1 MDAMVREDI
10 DYLLTKP
17 NFSRLM
23 KKRAEVT
30 LVRSVYP
37 SSTYPA
43 HTSILTGCNPGKH
56 GIRTNTPLKTYDDHY
71 PHWYLYCKSIRTEDL
86 FAAAKRAGCTTA
98 SVFWPITGCNPNI
111 DHVIDEYFLFFKE
124 ENPLETFTRLGA
136 DEVAIEA
143 IRENLSLLP
152 HRDPETRELNRDFDD
167 FIMGCTCSLIRS
179 AQPDVLLVHN
189 CRLDTLRHSN
199 GVFNE
204 AVTAGL
210 DQTDLWLGDVI
221 HAMEDAG
228 VYENTNFVIL
238 SDHGQMDLSRKV
250 SLNALLVQEGFI
262 DLAPDGQLYDW
273 RAFAQSG
280 GMSAAVYLDDP
291 ENKDLYQHVQAYLQK
306 LVDEKVWGFTKVYT
320 IPELQEKY
328 GTYGPF
334 SFMVATDGQTAV
346 LENLTGPALTQIDLS
361 DCRTGSA
368 THGYE
373 PEFGPQPVFL
383 GRGPAFKEGAVLAQ
397 ARLIDE
403 APTLARILGQEM
415 SQAEGR
421 CLEELLK

>member
-1 MDAMVREDI
+1 
-10 DYLLTKP
+10 
-17 NFSRLM
+17 
-23 KKRAEVT
+23 
-30 LVRSVYP
+30 
-37 SSTYPA
+37 
-43 HTSILTGCNPGKH
+43 
-56 GIRTNTPLKTYDDHY
+56 
-71 PHWYLYCKSIRTEDL
+71 
-86 FAAAKRAGCTTA
+86 
-98 SVFWPITGCNPNI
+98 
-111 DHVIDEYFLFFKE
+111 
-124 ENPLETFTRLGA
+124 
-136 DEVAIEA
+136 
-143 IRENLSLLP
+143 
-152 HRDPETRELNRDFDD
+152 
-167 FIMGCTCSLIRS
+167 MGCTCSLIRS

-373 PEFGPQPVFL
+373 PELGPQPVFL

-403 APTLARILGQEM
+403 ASTLARILGQEM